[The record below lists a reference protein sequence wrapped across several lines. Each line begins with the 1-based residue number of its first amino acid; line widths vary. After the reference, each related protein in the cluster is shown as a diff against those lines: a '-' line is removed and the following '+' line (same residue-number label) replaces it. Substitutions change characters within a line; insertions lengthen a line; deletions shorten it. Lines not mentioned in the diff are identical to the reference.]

1 LTKKTKKIEEK
12 KRKEKKSK
20 ENHQKSGLAAV
31 VEMDASNAILMDA
44 SLHNYRLDGDGEGD
58 GDGGGD
64 GIDEYDESLR
74 HHLLYLLV
82 RAERIDDLMFKFVRT
97 HIHDLEELKIYTFII
112 VDACM
117 KGFAGCSSSC
127 IIMYKNLYV
136 DYTIKRLQLLLVH

>member
-64 GIDEYDESLR
+64 GIEEYGGRRLEATILS
-74 HHLLYLLV
+74 
-82 RAERIDDLMFKFVRT
+82 ERWSKTDARSEDILNL
-97 HIHDLEELKIYTFII
+97 IFIP
-112 VDACM
+112 
-117 KGFAGCSSSC
+117 
-127 IIMYKNLYV
+127 
-136 DYTIKRLQLLLVH
+136 